1 MIVTNIENKFCKKA
15 CKTSL
20 ENILQTRI
28 YTEAFP
34 GRQFVE
40 TKVKIH
46 QTKTLKTKNFIERNE
61 QKKKTNSSQINTLKK
76 GEKNFTF
83 HSNSGFYFQKVEH
96 LENLARDCDD
106 QDDIIIKGY
115 S

>member
-1 MIVTNIENKFCKKA
+1 MFSACKSDRLCFTSRRQKIRCNYDLVVYHYIMIVTNIDNKFCKKA

-34 GRQFVE
+34 GRKFVE

-61 QKKKTNSSQINTLKK
+61 QKKNQLVTNKYFKK
-76 GEKNFTF
+76 
-83 HSNSGFYFQKVEH
+83 
-96 LENLARDCDD
+96 R
-106 QDDIIIKGY
+106 
-115 S
+115 